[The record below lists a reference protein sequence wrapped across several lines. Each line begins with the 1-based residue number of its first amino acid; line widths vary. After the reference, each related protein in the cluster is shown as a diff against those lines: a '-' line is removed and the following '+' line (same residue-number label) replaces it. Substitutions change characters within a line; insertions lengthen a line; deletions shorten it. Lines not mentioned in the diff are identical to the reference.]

1 MSSPQYIYA
10 AMEEDNPKI
19 QSWNTKF
26 NRIKGITTNLDLAKL
41 YHNADSNQL
50 IAISDT
56 QSNKLNK

>member
-10 AMEEDNPKI
+10 TMEEENPKI

-41 YHNADSNQL
+41 YHNVNSNIL
-50 IAISDT
+50 IAIFDT

>member
-26 NRIKGITTNLDLAKL
+26 RPCKTLP
-41 YHNADSNQL
+41 
-50 IAISDT
+50 
-56 QSNKLNK
+56 